1 MRNLYLLTRN
11 ETLKVL
17 RKKRFL
23 VVLLILAVLIPLF
36 AYGQYTQQERVKAQS
51 GVTDWRAELG
61 QEIVETERRLASP
74 TMQDDR
80 RKALEMRLE
89 QNKYYLERNINPSEP
104 GATSFTR
111 IFMQF
116 GISLFLPLL
125 VVVVATDIVSSELQ
139 DGTIKLLL
147 TRPVKRWKIL
157 LSKFLTLMI
166 FTTLTVVV
174 MGVISFLVSGL
185 FFGYAG
191 WDAPMFT
198 GFTVIN
204 GTFDTSAV
212 QMIPHWHLLLM
223 NYGLGWIA
231 AIAVATLSFMVS
243 VLVRGTATGMGVMLA
258 LLIGGSIMG
267 QMASDF
273 PLTKYV
279 FTTHLRLT
287 DYINGVPVAVEGL
300 TLNYS
305 LAALAIW
312 SAAALAL
319 SFLSFT
325 KRDVLA

>member
-1 MRNLYLLTRN
+1 MRNLYQLTRN

-36 AYGQYTQQERVKAQS
+36 AYGQHNQQEKQQAQS
-51 GVTDWRAELG
+51 GITDWRADVG
-61 QEIVETERRLASP
+61 KQITETERRLANP
-74 TMQDDR
+74 TLDESR
-80 RKALEMRLE
+80 RKALQLQLE
-89 QNKYYLERNINPSEP
+89 QNKYYLERDINPAEP

-125 VVVVATDIVSSELQ
+125 VIVVATDIVSSEHQ

-157 LSKFLTLMI
+157 MSKYLTLLI
-166 FTTLTVVV
+166 FTTLTVLA
-174 MGVISFLVSGL
+174 MGVLSYTISGL
-185 FFGYAG
+185 FFGYKG
-191 WDAPMFT
+191 WDAPMLT
-198 GFTVIN
+198 GFQIVN
-204 GTFDTSAV
+204 GTLDADNV
-212 QMIPHWHLLLM
+212 RVIPHWQLMLM

-258 LLIGGSIMG
+258 VLIGGSIMV
-267 QMASDF
+267 QLATDF

-279 FTTHLRLT
+279 FTTHLNLAG
-287 DYINGVPVAVEGL
+287 YINGMPPAVDGL
-300 TLNYS
+300 TLGYS
-305 LAALAIW
+305 LCVLAIW
-312 SAAALAL
+312 AAASLVI
-319 SFLSFT
+319 SFTSFT